1 MSMIRRS
8 WLVTGTSQGFGLAT
22 VKELLAQG
30 YQVAATTRSLD
41 SLLSSLGT
49 TTAHPNLLPLE
60 VNLSS
65 ERSIWSAVNAAIE
78 RFGQL
83 DVLVNNAGYGA
94 SGAIEEFTRAD
105 ILKQYDV
112 NFLAPHAFIRS
123 ALPHFRARRNGYILN
138 ISSIAAFNPSPNW
151 GVYASA
157 KAALTALS
165 DALGD
170 EVRPLGV
177 RVTAVMPG
185 PFRTNFRK
193 ALGAPEAEI
202 ADYAHVHDAK
212 KKLFASRQPGDPAKA
227 AKLFI
232 TLANSPDPPKWIF
245 LGAIAVQRALEK
257 NAAIQKEVAQWR
269 DVGLA
274 TDASD

>member
-1 MSMIRRS
+1 MIRRT

-30 YQVAATTRSLD
+30 YQVAATTRSID

-49 TTAHPNLLPLE
+49 ATPHPNLLPLQ

-65 ERSIWSAVNAAIE
+65 DRSILSAVNAAIK

-83 DVLVNNAGYGA
+83 DVLMNNAGYGLT
-94 SGAIEEFTRAD
+94 GAIEEFTRAD

-112 NFLAPHAFIRS
+112 NFLAPHAFIKS
-123 ALPHFRARRNGYILN
+123 AMPHFRERRNGYILN
-138 ISSIAAFNPSPNW
+138 ISSIAAFSLNPNVGLYGS
-151 GVYASA
+151 S

-170 EVRPLGV
+170 EVAPFGV

-185 PFRTNFRK
+185 PFKTNFRK
-193 ALGAPEAEI
+193 ALGAPEKEI

-212 KKLFASRQPGDPAKA
+212 KKLFASKQPGDPAKA

-245 LGAIAVQRALEK
+245 LGAMAVQRELEK
-257 NAAIQKEVAQWR
+257 NAAIQKEVAQWTAAA
-269 DVGLA
+269 VA
-274 TDASD
+274 TDAGD